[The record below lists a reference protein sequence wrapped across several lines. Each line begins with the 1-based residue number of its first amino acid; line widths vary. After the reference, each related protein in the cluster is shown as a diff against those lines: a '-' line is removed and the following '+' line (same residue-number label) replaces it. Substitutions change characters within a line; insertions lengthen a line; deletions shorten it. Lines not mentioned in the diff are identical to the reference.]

1 MSPPSKEP
9 GMESKGKSDSIGES
23 KKLTRQQNDLCY
35 EIKFGFMRAIM
46 NISNEELFKIVE
58 QATYSIGY
66 EDGVKAYKAH
76 MDLAREEEDEEEK

>member
-1 MSPPSKEP
+1 MRSS
-9 GMESKGKSDSIGES
+9 SKGPGINTNIKSNSIGES

-58 QATYSIGY
+58 QAAYNRGY

-76 MDLAREEEDEEEK
+76 MDLTREEEDEEKK

>member
-1 MSPPSKEP
+1 M
-9 GMESKGKSDSIGES
+9 
-23 KKLTRQQNDLCY
+23 CY

-58 QATYSIGY
+58 QAAYNRGY

-76 MDLAREEEDEEEK
+76 MDLTREEEDEEKK

>member
-1 MSPPSKEP
+1 MRSSSREP
-9 GMESKGKSDSIGES
+9 GTESKGRSDSIGES
-23 KKLTRQQNDLCY
+23 KKLTRQQNNLCH

-58 QATYSIGY
+58 QATYSRGY

-76 MDLAREEEDEEEK
+76 MDLTREETEHE

>member
-1 MSPPSKEP
+1 MRSPSKEP

-46 NISNEELFKIVE
+46 NISNEELFKIIE
-58 QATYSIGY
+58 QSAYNRGY

-76 MDLAREEEDEEEK
+76 MDLTREEEDEEKK